1 MQTVAAQKLSV
12 MTTEKS
18 HLEDEIK
25 MLQQTYASSLRTELE
40 GKEVANMYIL
50 KGGGDRDATGRV
62 AKIKPVLM
70 SNPKESDGSK
80 R

>member
-1 MQTVAAQKLSV
+1 MQTVAAQSISV

-25 MLQQTYASSLRTELE
+25 MLQQTLSSLYTELAN
-40 GKEVANMYIL
+40 KELSNMDVL
-50 KGGGDRDATGRV
+50 KGGGDGDPIGRV
-62 AKIKPVLM
+62 ADIKPVLK
-70 SNPKESDGSK
+70 NKPKESDASK